1 MQSTKCQIR
10 FPNHCC
16 YIRVDPD
23 HIHIFKYNDRSCDFA
38 VYSVDEQDLASDYI
52 MTSLPTVYYAV
63 TVQGDC

>member
-1 MQSTKCQIR
+1 MQSAKCQIR

-23 HIHIFKYNDRSCDFA
+23 HIHIFKYNKRACDFA
-38 VYSVDEQDLASDYI
+38 IYSIDEQDLASDYI
-52 MTSLPTVYYAV
+52 MTELPCVYYAV